1 MANKPAPKSTAK
13 RIPEIPEAELAALR
27 TAIDSFGDP
36 ALSGTVRGAFCYLT
50 HAGTPLCRLG
60 YRSGESD
67 LWDFAIYRY
76 SRGTY
81 SNSGSLLP
89 DRAPLLDCIR
99 TALDAY
105 NLM

>member
-1 MANKPAPKSTAK
+1 MAKKPATRSSAK
-13 RIPEIPEAELAALR
+13 RIPEAERAALR

-36 ALSGTVRGAFCYLT
+36 ALSGTVRGAFCYIK
-50 HAGTPLCRLG
+50 HAGAPLCRLG
-60 YRSGESD
+60 YRGGDGD

-81 SNSGSLLP
+81 SNSGSFFP

-105 NLM
+105 DKS